1 MSDPTIRDL
10 DQADACHLAR
20 IFFCAVH
27 EGTRHHYT
35 YAQRLAWAGATIDLD
50 AWRDRV
56 AGLTGFLA
64 ERDGEP
70 IGFMTIDAGGY
81 VDLAFVLPS
90 VAGTGVGWRLHEAVE
105 ARARTL
111 GAQEM
116 TTQASKAARP
126 FFERQ
131 GWSLVAEQTVERG
144 GVALTNYRMRKS
156 L

>member
-1 MSDPTIRDL
+1 MCDPTIRPL
-10 DQADACHLAR
+10 DPGDADHLAR

-27 EGTRHHYT
+27 EGTRDHYSF
-35 YAQRLAWAGATIDLD
+35 AQRMAWAGPTVDLD
-50 AWRDRV
+50 AWRHRV
-56 AGLTGFLA
+56 GGLTGFVA

-70 IGFMTIDAGGY
+70 IGFMTIDAEGY

-90 VAGTGVGWRLHEAVE
+90 AAGSGVGWRLHEAVE
-105 ARARTL
+105 AKARAL

-131 GWSLVAEQTVERG
+131 GWSLIAEQSVERR
-144 GVALTNYRMRKS
+144 GVRLTNYRMRKA